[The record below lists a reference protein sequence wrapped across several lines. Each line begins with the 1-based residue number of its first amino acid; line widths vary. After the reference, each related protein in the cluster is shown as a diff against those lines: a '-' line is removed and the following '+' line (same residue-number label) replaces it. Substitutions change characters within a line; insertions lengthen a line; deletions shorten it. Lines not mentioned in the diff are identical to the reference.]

1 MLHVD
6 IPTHSEFTGLNQIR
20 ADACVSIYLKT
31 TPLTQ
36 ESDASRIELGNL
48 AKQAR
53 GQLEAVGLD
62 KRRVAALM
70 EQLDELGDDEDFW
83 ATQANSLAVLVT
95 PDRLRTYRLA
105 NNLTPVVEVADRFH
119 LKPLLRAITFPHS
132 AFILALSENAV
143 RLVEIHADLEPRTI
157 KIDGLPKDAASAAGK
172 STLNDRS
179 ASGRIHGS
187 EGQNVRFQQYARKV
201 DAALRPFLS
210 GRETPLILAA
220 TGRLVLVF
228 HAVNSYRNLLPDS
241 IDNSPDRIS
250 DGDLA
255 TAARP
260 ILDAAYAKQ
269 IKEARDLFE
278 VRAGEGRST
287 ADISDA
293 ARAATFGAIDTL
305 LVDIDSVVHGTVDE
319 TTGEVHFAEEAD
331 ATNYGIVDEIA
342 GRALASGAK
351 VMGVRRS
358 DLPAQGDLAAILR
371 FASPG

>member
-1 MLHVD
+1 
-6 IPTHSEFTGLNQIR
+6 
-20 ADACVSIYLKT
+20 
-31 TPLTQ
+31 
-36 ESDASRIELGNL
+36 
-48 AKQAR
+48 
-53 GQLEAVGLD
+53 
-62 KRRVAALM
+62 
-70 EQLDELGDDEDFW
+70 
-83 ATQANSLAVLVT
+83 
-95 PDRLRTYRLA
+95 
-105 NNLTPVVEVADRFH
+105 
-119 LKPLLRAITFPHS
+119 
-132 AFILALSENAV
+132 
-143 RLVEIHADLEPRTI
+143 
-157 KIDGLPKDAASAAGK
+157 
-172 STLNDRS
+172 
-179 ASGRIHGS
+179 
-187 EGQNVRFQQYARKV
+187 V